1 MPDTCTICETI
12 RPQGGTHHLVL
23 NEGKMWLEFCK
34 RCGETT
40 KLKNEETNEEKT
52 IAELY
57 AEAESSCD
65 AEAQEDD
72 QFNSDAEADADTL
85 SSAGFGT
92 DEDYGG
98 GTEQL

>member
-1 MPDTCTICETI
+1 MPDTCTICDTI

-57 AEAESSCD
+57 AEAESAS
-65 AEAQEDD
+65 E
-72 QFNSDAEADADTL
+72 TK
-85 SSAGFGT
+85 
-92 DEDYGG
+92 
-98 GTEQL
+98 TEEEEK